1 MPWQPRARTD
11 RQLELLHAALERMPD
26 GYFDGLGMPEGALEE
41 LQKRM
46 EGPLLIPG
54 MAGYDEARWRGS
66 HYPDLEEPQLIAMC
80 EVVPD
85 VRACLDVARTY
96 ELDFAPRSG
105 GHSTV
110 GYGVKRGMVVDLSP
124 LHGVL
129 LSDDRRTVRVQAGAN
144 LSKVYRT
151 LEMHGLH
158 IPGGECDT
166 VGVAGHMQGGG
177 YGFTSRKFGLN
188 CDCVEE
194 VEVMLADGRVVRAS
208 ETEEVDLFW
217 AVRGGTG
224 NNFGVLLEVRYRV
237 AELGELWGGTFVW
250 PLDQAPDLLTEIQ
263 QSYIEGK
270 TPDALGFQLA
280 FCFRDGEP
288 SFVLMCMFDGS
299 EADGRAELERL
310 FAVHAPERE
319 LFSHVDRYFDLNR
332 DLIQSFYPEMP
343 PRGTFELKSS
353 AYVDRVLEPG
363 DWTEIL
369 DIFRKSPNPFNVM
382 AMEAYGGRI
391 SEIEPDA
398 TAFVHRKT
406 HGDLF
411 VDSFFND
418 DWAYNDRAEAERW
431 LAAMS
436 EVLVRHGNGRRYQ
449 NYPERGLENPL
460 EAYFGPNLKRLE
472 RAKRQYDPERFF
484 DFEQGIPPGDE

>member
-11 RQLELLHAALERMPD
+11 RHLELLGYALSRMPD
-26 GYFDGLGMPEGALEE
+26 GYLDGLGLPEGALEE
-41 LQKRM
+41 LQEGM
-46 EGPLLIPG
+46 EGPVLVPG
-54 MAGYDEARWRGS
+54 MTGYEEARWRGS
-66 HYPDLEEPQLIAMC
+66 HYPDLEEPQIIAMC

-85 VRACLDVARTY
+85 VRRCLDVARKY
-96 ELDFAPRSG
+96 DLDFAPRSG

-110 GYGVKRGMVVDLSP
+110 GYGVKRGLVVDLSS

-188 CDCVEE
+188 CDRVEE
-194 VEVMLADGRVVRAS
+194 VEVMLADGRVVRAN
-208 ETEEVDLFW
+208 EGEEPDLFW

-224 NNFGVLLEVRYRV
+224 NNFGVLLEIRYRV
-237 AELGELWGGTFVW
+237 AELGELWGGTFLW
-250 PLDQAPDLLTEIQ
+250 PLDQAPDLLPEIQ
-263 QSYIEGK
+263 RSYVVEGA
-270 TPDALGFQLA
+270 PPELGFQLA
-280 FCFRDGEP
+280 FCFYEGRP
-288 SFVLMCMFDGS
+288 SFVLMCMFEGS
-299 EADGRAELERL
+299 EADGRRELERL
-310 FAVHAPERE
+310 FAVHEPERE

-343 PRGTFELKSS
+343 PPGTFELKSS
-353 AYVDRVLEPG
+353 AYVDRVLESD
-363 DWTEIL
+363 DWGSIL
-369 DIFRKSPNPFNVM
+369 DAFLKSPNPYNVM

-391 SEIEPDA
+391 AEIGPEE
-398 TAFVHRKT
+398 TAFVHRKS

-411 VDSFFND
+411 VDSFFNE
-418 DWAYNDRAEAERW
+418 DWTYNDRAEAEAW
-431 LAAMS
+431 LETMS
-436 EVLVRHGNGRRYQ
+436 DVLTGHGNGRRYQ
-449 NYPERGLENPL
+449 NYPERGLDDWL
-460 EAYFGPNLKRLE
+460 EAYFGENVDRL
-472 RAKRQYDPERFF
+472 RKAKHTYDRDGFF
-484 DFEQGIPPGDE
+484 RFEQSIPPKEP